1 MSKILKDSWER
12 RGLLFSPDES
22 LPWSRTHGM
31 LPTPIKIDDFWRV
44 YFSGRNE
51 TNQSS
56 IGWFDAD
63 ISDSFRVLRASKVPV
78 LTPGDLGCFDDN
90 GVSPSCVIELEKDCL
105 AMYYIGWNPGST
117 TRVNLYG
124 GLALSYDGGET
135 FTRWSKA
142 PILERTKTDPYMN
155 TAPWVVR
162 CDGGF
167 RMYYVSGSGWANK
180 DSPRYN
186 IKIAYSNDGLEWERR
201 GEVVLDFMNSEETA
215 LARPYVIFENGMW
228 KMWVTRRIGNY
239 AIAYAESIDGINW
252 TRQDELYGL
261 RPLGESG
268 EKVMTEYSAVVR
280 QDNDLWML
288 YNGDEY
294 GKAGILLARLST

>member
-1 MSKILKDSWER
+1 
-12 RGLLFSPDES
+12 
-22 LPWSRTHGM
+22 
-31 LPTPIKIDDFWRV
+31 
-44 YFSGRNE
+44 
-51 TNQSS
+51 
-56 IGWFDAD
+56 
-63 ISDSFRVLRASKVPV
+63 
-78 LTPGDLGCFDDN
+78 
-90 GVSPSCVIELEKDCL
+90 
-105 AMYYIGWNPGST
+105 
-117 TRVNLYG
+117 
-124 GLALSYDGGET
+124 
-135 FTRWSKA
+135 
-142 PILERTKTDPYMN
+142 
-155 TAPWVVR
+155 
-162 CDGGF
+162 
-167 RMYYVSGSGWANK
+167 
-180 DSPRYN
+180 
-186 IKIAYSNDGLEWERR
+186 
-201 GEVVLDFMNSEETA
+201 MNSEETA